1 MSSVQSYGDSGGF
14 PISLAIRAGDFVH
27 TCAVG
32 DHGFNPGDVRYSSK
46 GVVID
51 DGAGM
56 PKRSI
61 EDETRGTIE
70 TLRGVLAEAGCT
82 LADIV
87 DISLWFK
94 DPRDFEAVN
103 AVYAEYF
110 TAPYPT
116 RSVFQVGFMGDYR
129 IEMKA
134 TAYKPLAR
142 R

>member
-14 PISLAIRAGDFVH
+14 PISLAIRCGDFVH

-32 DHGFNPGDVRYSSK
+32 DHGFNPGDVRYNSK

-61 EDETRGTIE
+61 EEETRGTIE

-110 TAPYPT
+110 TAPFPT

>member
-1 MSSVQSYGDSGGF
+1 MSSVQSFGDSEGF
-14 PISLAIRAGDFVH
+14 PISLAIRAGDFVF

-32 DHGFNPGDVRYSSK
+32 DHGFNPSDVRYNAK

-61 EDETRGTIE
+61 EEETRGTIE

-82 LADIV
+82 LNDIV

-103 AVYAEYF
+103 TVYAEYF
-110 TAPYPT
+110 NAPFPT

-134 TAYKPLAR
+134 TAFKPLVR

>member
-1 MSSVQSYGDSGGF
+1 MSSVQSFGDSGGF
-14 PISLAIRAGDFVH
+14 PISLAIRAGDFIF

-32 DHGFNPGDVRYSSK
+32 DHGFNLSDVRYNAK

-61 EDETRGTIE
+61 EEETRGTIE
-70 TLRGVLAEAGCT
+70 TLRSVLAEAGCT
-82 LADIV
+82 LDDVV

-103 AVYAEYF
+103 TVYAEYF
-110 TAPYPT
+110 NAPFPT

-134 TAYKPLAR
+134 TAFKPLPR

>member
-1 MSSVQSYGDSGGF
+1 MASVQAFGDSGGF
-14 PISLAIRAGDFVH
+14 PISLVLRAGDFIF

-32 DHGFNPGDVRYSSK
+32 DHGFNLSDVRYDSN

-56 PKRSI
+56 PQRSI

-70 TLRGVLAEAGCT
+70 TLRSVLAAADCT
-82 LADIV
+82 LEDVI

-94 DPRDFEAVN
+94 DPRDFAAVN

-110 TAPYPT
+110 KAPFPA

-129 IEMKA
+129 VEMKA
-134 TAYKPLAR
+134 TAYKPLAPR
-142 R
+142 